1 MKIATIQ
8 LTPTTDPR
16 ENLTQMRV
24 RAAEA
29 AATGARVMVFPEQ
42 TMVLLQSV
50 TVDAL
55 SEVAAE
61 WWEAFAALT
70 SELAVEHDAV
80 VIAAGFEPSPDGLPF
95 NTVIAVGPDGAELAR
110 YRKLH
115 LYEAFAQSESE
126 HTRAGEEI
134 PPVFDVKHDGETLRL
149 GLANCYDIRFPEMFR
164 SLVDRGAN
172 VFVVVAAWASGP
184 GKEAHWSLLTRA
196 RALENVSW
204 LVASAVV
211 GGGPRNAATVGLS
224 RIVDPLGEVVAG
236 LGPRE
241 EGIAVADVTP
251 GAVDRA
257 RHVLPAIA
265 NRRFELS
272 YKLI

>member
-1 MKIATIQ
+1 MRPWRQVYRRGILTLRGSALGSRLRAGSGRIGAVKIATIQ

-80 VIAAGFEPSPDGLPF
+80 V
-95 NTVIAVGPDGAELAR
+95 
-110 YRKLH
+110 
-115 LYEAFAQSESE
+115 
-126 HTRAGEEI
+126 
-134 PPVFDVKHDGETLRL
+134 
-149 GLANCYDIRFPEMFR
+149 
-164 SLVDRGAN
+164 
-172 VFVVVAAWASGP
+172 
-184 GKEAHWSLLTRA
+184 
-196 RALENVSW
+196 
-204 LVASAVV
+204 
-211 GGGPRNAATVGLS
+211 
-224 RIVDPLGEVVAG
+224 
-236 LGPRE
+236 
-241 EGIAVADVTP
+241 
-251 GAVDRA
+251 
-257 RHVLPAIA
+257 
-265 NRRFELS
+265 
-272 YKLI
+272 